1 MKDCH
6 IHFMP
11 LIGPE
16 DPPETFLQKTAAAG
30 IDGGSI
36 MSLPPV
42 SFRPDPERSQHW
54 RDRLEFILEYTAG
67 MPGFNPFFWIDPLEK
82 DIYEQIKA
90 AAGSGVT
97 GFKCIC
103 NHCYPKDCL
112 KQFSAVA
119 ETGLPIHFHSGILFD
134 HYASSDFVRPL
145 AFEPLLEIKNIK
157 FALAHVG
164 NPWVDEYILLYAKFQ
179 AAMRNVPGER
189 KVRMFIDLTPG
200 VTRFRRKDMFRMLL
214 LSGYTDCSNDVIWGT
229 DCRVNNYDPHK
240 SSIYQDLDRRIIEEI
255 RAEAL
260 ENPGLFPVPPEDLWE
275 RISEKNYREF
285 CGKTEPEKVIPE
297 R

>member
-6 IHFMP
+6 IHLMP

-16 DPPETFLQKTAAAG
+16 DSPEVFMNKAAAAG
-30 IDGGSI
+30 IDGGSV
-36 MSLPPV
+36 MSLPPE

-54 RDRLEFILEYTAG
+54 KDRLEGILEYTSKT
-67 MPGFNPFFWIDPLEK
+67 PGFRPFFWIDPLEN
-82 DIYEQIKA
+82 DIYEQIAFA
-90 AAGSGVT
+90 ASSGIT

-103 NHCYPKDCL
+103 NHCYPKSCL

-145 AFEPLLEIKNIK
+145 AFESLLEIKNIK

-179 AAMRNVPGER
+179 AAMRNVPGAR
-189 KVRMFIDLTPG
+189 KLRMFIDLTPG
-200 VTRFRRKDMFRMLL
+200 VTKVRRKDMFRMLL
-214 LSGYTDCSNDVIWGT
+214 LSGYANCTRDILWGT
-229 DCRVNNYDPHK
+229 DCRINNYDTAK
-240 SSIYQDLDRRIIEEI
+240 ASFWLNYDRRIIEEI
-255 RAEAL
+255 RQECQ
-260 ENPGLFPVPPEDLWE
+260 ENPGFFPQLDENLWE
-275 RISEKNYREF
+275 KITETNFKEF
-285 CGKTEPEKVIPE
+285 YGE
-297 R
+297 